1 MVIFKLPHFQHQDR
15 YAPLLAGVIYKGY
28 ITHVL
33 PKQSYAACLYFIIL
47 AKTRGGEL
55 IDPIGYKKDFFF
67 QVSLDTKISS
77 GNLFIFF
84 LLEEFYHYW

>member
-55 IDPIGYKKDFFF
+55 LDPIGYKKVFFF
-67 QVSLDTKISS
+67 FKSPWTLKFQVGIYLFSS
-77 GNLFIFF
+77 
-84 LLEEFYHYW
+84 Y